1 MSSPI
6 KAFYLKCVSNAKEL
20 AEFFEVSGIAKV
32 SSVVITQCKSVIL
45 ADKKVILAYVCVDY
59 WHDTE
64 TAYNFI
70 KLIVRDK
77 PFDTRLFN
85 LDAEIRAVEIKD
97 PENCAERIYGHNEH
111 SLICWEEAVDEYNC
125 DSYIIKIKQDF
136 GNEDFI
142 NEDFSEYVTQ
152 EEQSQTDLFSDKETN
167 FGDEFQYY
175 SREIEYTRGWDSICD
190 MV

>member
-20 AEFFEVSGIAKV
+20 VEFFEVSGIAKV

-70 KLIVRDK
+70 KLIVRDQ
-77 PFDTRLFN
+77 PFDTRLFH

-111 SLICWEEAVDEYNC
+111 SLICWEEAIDEYNC
-125 DSYIIKIKQDF
+125 NNYVITIKQDLID
-136 GNEDFI
+136 EDFGG
-142 NEDFSEYVTQ
+142 YVTQ
-152 EEQSQTDLFSDKETN
+152 EETIQNDLFSDKETN
-167 FGDEFQYY
+167 FGDEYDYY
-175 SREIEYTRGWDSICD
+175 SKEIEYTRGWDSICD